1 MTPHRD
7 GFDFNVDLCNNAV
20 RLNTA
25 GLFGVS
31 AILLYA
37 FVHQIVLHD
46 LPCPLCLLQRG
57 CFIAV
62 GVGLALNLRFGSR
75 PAHYAL
81 MILAS
86 LAGAA
91 IAGRQILLHI
101 VPGTG
106 TYGEALWGLHLYTLA
121 FIAFSVMIAG
131 TAVMLFLERPT
142 GSDAGQAGASRKPA
156 PTSRAA
162 LAAVVLLA
170 VLTLGNVVGT
180 FLECG
185 VGMCADDPVIY
196 DLLGR

>member
-1 MTPHRD
+1 MSSS
-7 GFDFNVDLCNNAV
+7 LSV
-20 RLNTA
+20 RLNTV

-142 GSDAGQAGASRKPA
+142 GADAGQAGTSRKPV

>member
-1 MTPHRD
+1 MSSS
-7 GFDFNVDLCNNAV
+7 LSV

-37 FVHQIVLHD
+37 FVHQLVLHD

-57 CFIAV
+57 CFIAA

-121 FIAFSVMIAG
+121 FIAFSVMIVG
-131 TAVMLFLERPT
+131 TAVMLFLERSSEADE
-142 GSDAGQAGASRKPA
+142 GPA
-156 PTSRAA
+156 LVPPSRAA
-162 LAAVVLLA
+162 LTAVVLLA

-185 VGMCADDPVIY
+185 GGMCADDPVIY
-196 DLLGR
+196 ELLGR

>member
-1 MTPHRD
+1 MSSS
-7 GFDFNVDLCNNAV
+7 LSV

-37 FVHQIVLHD
+37 FVHQLVLHD

-62 GVGLALNLRFGSR
+62 GVGLALNLRFGAR

-86 LAGAA
+86 LGGAV
-91 IAGRQILLHI
+91 IAGRQVLLHI
-101 VPGTG
+101 VPGTGTG

-121 FIAFSVMIAG
+121 FIAFSVIIAG
-131 TAVMLFLERPT
+131 TAVMLFLERLPEADEGT
-142 GSDAGQAGASRKPA
+142 ARLPREPSL
-156 PTSRAA
+156 TSRAA
-162 LAAVVLLA
+162 LAAVALLT

-185 VGMCADDPVIY
+185 AGMCADDPGAY
-196 DLLGR
+196 ELLGR

>member
-1 MTPHRD
+1 MSSS
-7 GFDFNVDLCNNAV
+7 LSV

-31 AILLYA
+31 AVLLYA

-57 CFIAV
+57 CFIAA
-62 GVGLALNLRFGSR
+62 GVGLAFNLRFGAR

-121 FIAFSVMIAG
+121 FIAFAVMIAG
-131 TAVMLFLERPT
+131 TAILLLLERSPEADE
-142 GSDAGQAGASRKPA
+142 GPA
-156 PTSRAA
+156 KRAPMSRAA
-162 LAAVVLLA
+162 LAAVALLT
-170 VLTLGNVVGT
+170 VLTLGNVLGT

-185 VGMCADDPVIY
+185 GGMCADDPVIY

>member
-1 MTPHRD
+1 MSSS
-7 GFDFNVDLCNNAV
+7 LSV
-20 RLNTA
+20 RLNTV

-37 FVHQIVLHD
+37 FVHQLVLHD

-62 GVGLALNLRFGSR
+62 GVGLALNLRFGAR

-86 LAGAA
+86 LGGAV
-91 IAGRQILLHI
+91 IAGRQVLLHI

-121 FIAFSVMIAG
+121 FIAFSVIIAG
-131 TAVMLFLERPT
+131 TAVMLFLERLPEADEGT
-142 GSDAGQAGASRKPA
+142 AGLPREPSL
-156 PTSRAA
+156 TSRAA
-162 LAAVVLLA
+162 LAAVALLT

-185 VGMCADDPVIY
+185 TGMCADDPVIY